1 VELGELVVLWGGVK
15 LEEIRAG
22 RDDDAAKRPRLA
34 DRARSRAVGAELEAA
49 GPVGRLGTALKA
61 ELLLD
66 NSPWARLGQ
75 PAVPDAR
82 PER

>member
-1 VELGELVVLWGGVK
+1 VELGELVVLWGGIK

-49 GPVGRLGTALKA
+49 DEVRSAGWV
-61 ELLLD
+61 
-66 NSPWARLGQ
+66 
-75 PAVPDAR
+75 R
-82 PER
+82 P